1 MKVKMM
7 KRQPLEDEKATL
19 IRSFKDTRASIL
31 EIAGTVPT
39 NRVGEAFIGSWG
51 ILDLLAHLRGWDLT
65 NHQSAKDI
73 LVGKLPDFYS
83 EYDQDWASY
92 NAKLVALHRQDSL
105 EKMISSVEESHSDL
119 VAFLELLKPDNVFD
133 DHGVRRGNYKVTISR
148 LIEAET
154 KDEQKHL
161 DQIHGFLG

>member
-1 MKVKMM
+1 M
-7 KRQPLEDEKATL
+7 KRHSLEDEKATL
-19 IRSFKDTRASIL
+19 IRSFKSTRATIL
-31 EIAGTVPT
+31 EMASTVPAD
-39 NRVGEAFIGSWG
+39 RIGEAFIGSWG

-83 EYDQDWASY
+83 EYDRDWALY

-119 VAFLELLKPDNVFD
+119 VAFLELLKPDDIFD

-148 LIEAET
+148 LIEADTE
-154 KDEQKHL
+154 DVQKHL
-161 DQIHGFLG
+161 DQIRRFLG